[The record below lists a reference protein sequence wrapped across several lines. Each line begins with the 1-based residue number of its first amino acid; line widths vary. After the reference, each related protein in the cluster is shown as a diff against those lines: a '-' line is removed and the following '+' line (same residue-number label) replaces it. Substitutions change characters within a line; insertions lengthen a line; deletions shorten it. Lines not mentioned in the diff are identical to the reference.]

1 MAKKKPKQ
9 RAKGGSSGSAT
20 VAEGAAKPSAA
31 RAGGDGAGG
40 GAKSAGPSAAQA
52 GAKARSPKPGNVA
65 AQVRSSRKRRQQ
77 RLNIAVGAGIATMVV
92 AAIAMQVIRE
102 ASRPGQRFPSQGNL
116 HLVSI
121 NSPHVPYN
129 SDPPT
134 SGPHMPTIAAWGSYL
149 EPIADEYL
157 VHNMEDAGVVLWYEM
172 GTPEENAARVAA
184 LEEVSRGW
192 RRVIIVPRENLGSQY
207 VFTAW
212 TRMQRFDDIDEEAMR
227 RFIDAYEGIDHHP
240 R

>member
-1 MAKKKPKQ
+1 MAKKKAKQ
-9 RAKGGSSGSAT
+9 GAGTAGSA
-20 VAEGAAKPSAA
+20 ASQSGAKDQAKPAASAQGKPA
-31 RAGGDGAGG
+31 DG
-40 GAKSAGPSAAQA
+40 GAKASGSKPSNL
-52 GAKARSPKPGNVA
+52 S
-65 AQVRSSRKRRQQ
+65 AQVRSSRRKRQQ
-77 RLNIAVGAGIATMVV
+77 RVNVAVGAGIATMVV
-92 AAIAMQVIRE
+92 AAIAVQVIRE
-102 ASRPGQRFPSQGNL
+102 ATLPGEKYPSQGNL
-116 HLVSI
+116 HLVSL

-149 EPIADEYL
+149 EPIPDEYL

-172 GTPEENAARVAA
+172 GTPEENAAHVAA
-184 LEEVSRGW
+184 LEQVARGY
-192 RRVIIVPRENLGSQY
+192 RRIVIVPRENLGSKY

-212 TRMQRFDDIDEEAMR
+212 QRLQRFDDIDEEAMR

>member
-1 MAKKKPKQ
+1 MAKKKAKQ
-9 RAKGGSSGSAT
+9 GVSSSAST
-20 VAEGAAKPSAA
+20 AGAATAT
-31 RAGGDGAGG
+31 
-40 GAKSAGPSAAQA
+40 KSTSQPVTAQNA
-52 GAKARSPKPGNVA
+52 PKSVA

-77 RLNIAVGAGIATMVV
+77 RVNMAIGAGVATVIV
-92 AAIAMQVIRE
+92 AGIAMQVIRN
-102 ASRPGQRFPSQGNL
+102 ANLPGERFPSQGNL

>member
-1 MAKKKPKQ
+1 
-9 RAKGGSSGSAT
+9 
-20 VAEGAAKPSAA
+20 
-31 RAGGDGAGG
+31 
-40 GAKSAGPSAAQA
+40 
-52 GAKARSPKPGNVA
+52 
-65 AQVRSSRKRRQQ
+65 VRSSRKRRQQ
-77 RLNIAVGAGIATMVV
+77 RVNMAIGAGVATVIV
-92 AAIAMQVIRE
+92 AGIAMQVIRN
-102 ASRPGQRFPSQGNL
+102 ANLPGERFPSQGNL